1 MTVPSILRPLA
12 VALGALLVAGTA
24 CAQYKI
30 VGPDGKVTYTDK
42 PPVGQATPA
51 ASGTGAGATGGSS
64 GSGGL
69 PYETRQAMSRYP
81 VTLYARRG
89 CGACDQARSWL
100 KTRGVPFAEYS
111 IDTEADSHAL
121 VARFSQSTL
130 PVVTVGSQV
139 LHGFNATELENT
151 TLAAGYPAQ
160 VKLFGYHWPAAVPLA
175 PPVAAAAS
183 VPVEAPR
190 PAAPPPPQPKSGI
203 QF

>member
-1 MTVPSILRPLA
+1 MTVPSLFRQLP
-12 VALGALLVAGTA
+12 VALGALLLAGAA

-42 PPVGQATPA
+42 PPVGQNAATAP
-51 ASGTGAGATGGSS
+51 GAGTAPGG
-64 GSGGL
+64 GTTNL
-69 PYETRQAMSRYP
+69 PYETRQAMARYP

-89 CGACDQARSWL
+89 CAPCDQARSWL
-100 KTRGVPFAEYS
+100 KDHGVPFSEYS
-111 IDTEADSHAL
+111 VETEADGRAL
-121 VARFSQSTL
+121 VARFNQSVL
-130 PVVTVGSQV
+130 PIVAVGSNAM
-139 LHGFNATELENT
+139 HGFNASELETT

-183 VPVEAPR
+183 SPAPQAPVG
-190 PAAPPPPQPKSGI
+190 APPPPQPKSGI